1 MRPRRGHLFW
11 GITLLLLGAIPLAA
25 RAGLVPADALGDAWR
40 LWPVALIAGGL
51 GLIVFRRASG
61 TAGVAVAGL
70 AVGIIGGTMLAS
82 GSGGFAFFDCGDS
95 GPVTGSSVS
104 TTTDSGTFDE
114 AASVSI
120 ALNCGRLDLATG
132 GTGWAFEA
140 THTGTAP
147 RVEATSD
154 SLDLDSGDGPFNR
167 RQAWQVDL
175 PGEGVDELDV
185 QTNAGSA
192 TLDLGSSLLGVLELE
207 TNAGQVVLRAGDA
220 ELGGLSAST
229 NAGSL
234 RITLGEAAMTGDLS
248 ANAGSI
254 DLCVPDDV
262 ELRLVVQENITFG
275 HNLDDLG
282 LQHSGTVW
290 TRPGPGD
297 TITLEVEGNASS
309 LDLNPEEGCG

>member
-1 MRPRRGHLFW
+1 M
-11 GITLLLLGAIPLAA
+11 
-25 RAGLVPADALGDAWR
+25 
-40 LWPVALIAGGL
+40 ALIAAGL
-51 GLIVFRRASG
+51 ALILFRRASG
-61 TAGVAVAGL
+61 TAGVVAAAL
-70 AVGIIGGTMLAS
+70 AIGIVGGTALAGG
-82 GSGGFAFFDCGDS
+82 GSAFAFFDCGTA

-104 TTTDSGTFDE
+104 TASESGTFDE
-114 AASVSI
+114 AASVRLT
-120 ALNCGRLDLATG
+120 LNCGRLDLASG

-140 THTGTAP
+140 TYTGTAP
-147 RVEATSD
+147 RVAASGD
-154 SLDLDSGDGPFNR
+154 SLELDSGDGPFNR

-175 PGEGVDELDV
+175 PGEGIDDLEV

-192 TLDLGSSLLGVLELE
+192 TLDLGSALLGVVKVE
-207 TNAGQVVLRAGDA
+207 TNAGEVVIRASEA

-229 NAGSL
+229 NAGRL

-282 LQHSGTVW
+282 LGHEGTTW
-290 TRPGPGD
+290 TRPGSGD
-297 TITLEVEGNASS
+297 TITLQVEGNASS

>member
-25 RAGLVPADALGDAWR
+25 RAGIVPTAALVDAWQ
-40 LWPVALIAGGL
+40 LWPVALIAAGL
-51 GLIVFRRASG
+51 ALILFRRASG
-61 TAGVAVAGL
+61 TVAVAAAAL
-70 AVGIIGGTMLAS
+70 AVGIIGGTVLAG
-82 GSGGFAFFDCGDS
+82 GSNGFAFFDCGDS
-95 GPVTGSSVS
+95 GPVTGPAAS
-104 TTTDSGTFDE
+104 TTSESGAFEE
-114 AASVSI
+114 AASVRLT
-120 ALNCGRLDLATG
+120 LNCGRLDLASG
-132 GTGWAFEA
+132 GSGWAFEG
-140 THTGTAP
+140 TYIGTAP
-147 RVEATSD
+147 RVDASGN
-154 SLDLDSGDGPFNR
+154 SLELDSGDGPFNR
-167 RQAWQVDL
+167 RQAWQVEL
-175 PGEGVDELDV
+175 PDEGIDGLDV

-192 TLDLGSSLLGVLELE
+192 TLDFGRARLGVVEVE
-207 TNAGQVVLRAGDA
+207 TNAGEVVIRAGEA

-282 LQHSGTVW
+282 LRHDGTVW
-290 TRPGPGD
+290 TRQGPGD
-297 TITLEVEGNASS
+297 TVTLQVEGNASS